1 MQQNPMIYQLYAV
14 TAPAADLAEQVKR
27 AIAGGITMLQ
37 IREKNCTTKRRI
49 ELAYPILQLC
59 RDAGIPCIID
69 DDAEAA
75 KILGADGVHVGQRD
89 MKIQQARE
97 ILGDQAIIGT
107 SAHNVAEALQAEQD
121 GATYLGCGA
130 VFSTQTKHDATFLPH
145 DVLCDIR
152 QAVSIPV
159 VAIGGINAQ
168 NIPKLYDTGIDG
180 VAVVSRSVR
189 TAERG
194 SCRTGNAGTD
204 CTVSAEGA
212 GKMTIAPVLTIAGS
226 DSSGGAGVQADL
238 KTMTMLGCFGM
249 SAITALTAQNTLGVQ
264 GICPVPAEFLKQ
276 QIAAV
281 CEDIPPAAVKVGM
294 VYDTPQI
301 LAIAEAVAQYQLPHV
316 VVDPVMVATSGDP
329 LLKQQA
335 QQALTEQLFPLAELL
350 TPNLPEA
357 EQLTGTSITSP
368 PQMEQAA
375 RQLSETYHTAVLLKG
390 GHSVGS
396 CNDLL
401 YAAGTAT
408 WFSGQRT
415 DTPNTHGTGC
425 TLSSAIA
432 SFLAQGAS
440 LEESVRRGKAY
451 ISDAIAAGLSLG
463 HGHGPIA
470 HNYAIL
476 RKH

>member
-27 AIAGGITMLQ
+27 AIAGGITMLP

-180 VAVVSRSVR
+180 VAVVSAVFGQPNVE
-189 TAERG
+189 A
-194 SCRTGNAGTD
+194 A
-204 CTVSAEGA
+204 A
-212 GKMTIAPVLTIAGS
+212 
-226 DSSGGAGVQADL
+226 QA
-238 KTMTMLGCFGM
+238 MRE
-249 SAITALTAQNTLGVQ
+249 LTAPFQQKEQ
-264 GICPVPAEFLKQ
+264 G
-276 QIAAV
+276 
-281 CEDIPPAAVKVGM
+281 
-294 VYDTPQI
+294 
-301 LAIAEAVAQYQLPHV
+301 
-316 VVDPVMVATSGDP
+316 
-329 LLKQQA
+329 
-335 QQALTEQLFPLAELL
+335 
-350 TPNLPEA
+350 
-357 EQLTGTSITSP
+357 
-368 PQMEQAA
+368 
-375 RQLSETYHTAVLLKG
+375 R
-390 GHSVGS
+390 
-396 CNDLL
+396 
-401 YAAGTAT
+401 
-408 WFSGQRT
+408 
-415 DTPNTHGTGC
+415 
-425 TLSSAIA
+425 
-432 SFLAQGAS
+432 
-440 LEESVRRGKAY
+440 
-451 ISDAIAAGLSLG
+451 
-463 HGHGPIA
+463 
-470 HNYAIL
+470 
-476 RKH
+476 